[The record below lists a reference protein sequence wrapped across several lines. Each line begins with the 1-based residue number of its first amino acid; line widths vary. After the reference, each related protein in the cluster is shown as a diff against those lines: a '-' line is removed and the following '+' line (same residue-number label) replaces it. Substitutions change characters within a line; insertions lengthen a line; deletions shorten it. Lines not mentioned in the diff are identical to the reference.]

1 MQGHTRRL
9 LSTASL
15 PSPVPTSCSSRA
27 PGKGSFVSRCCLL
40 TPGQTP
46 TPSLLPQ
53 ISLQN
58 TLPKSRVLGGAEFRC
73 PAEWHPC
80 LSSAARH
87 RCWRSGP
94 WDLRICRL
102 PLDRLPPPLPPVG
115 SHLGCADRALA
126 SCESGRS
133 ISHFD
138 SAYGYNRC
146 ALQLVHIWLGWDSEF
161 RSQKWPPRK
170 QCGQCYA
177 CRLSQVQQQ
186 DGGLLQSGRR
196 MLAI

>member
-102 PLDRLPPPLPPVG
+102 PLDRLPPPPSPLWGVTSAVQIVLWLSANQEEAFRTLTARMVATDVHFSWCTSG
-115 SHLGCADRALA
+115 LA
-126 SCESGRS
+126 G
-133 ISHFD
+133 ILN
-138 SAYGYNRC
+138 Y
-146 ALQLVHIWLGWDSEF
+146 VH
-161 RSQKWPPRK
+161 RN
-170 QCGQCYA
+170 
-177 CRLSQVQQQ
+177 
-186 DGGLLQSGRR
+186 GLLGSSVGNA
-196 MLAI
+196 MHAD

>member
-1 MQGHTRRL
+1 MYAPLRAFETRGIPHGECPRMQGHTRRL
-9 LSTASL
+9 PSTASL

-102 PLDRLPPPLPPVG
+102 PLDRLPPPPPPPCG
-115 SHLGCADRALA
+115 ESPRLCRSCFGFLRIRKKHFAL
-126 SCESGRS
+126 
-133 ISHFD
+133 
-138 SAYGYNRC
+138 
-146 ALQLVHIWLGWDSEF
+146 
-161 RSQKWPPRK
+161 
-170 QCGQCYA
+170 
-177 CRLSQVQQQ
+177 
-186 DGGLLQSGRR
+186 
-196 MLAI
+196 